1 MIQTRISL
9 LRNKFFFLLGIIIF
23 LSIFFIA
30 LTNFQTHEN
39 DLIQKIEKLEL
50 QNEAMNKQVE
60 VEKEQQ
66 HQRLSAERQ
75 LYEKTKKELNQKLRE
90 QKEINDKENHQ
101 SQLRFNSLQQQYKIL
116 VTKHDDLD
124 QHCTQVQKDLS
135 TENDELKRKLDH
147 IQAQNS
153 KIQTSKDNDITV
165 WKMKYENEKSEK
177 EKLQGLLNINNGNNA
192 NSVGSENADEHQQ
205 LIQLKYKNYQLEQEI
220 KDLKKKLHINNENN
234 EEHRQVPAPEI
245 NNKAIDKSFQ
255 EQIPVSDDHYKIPIN
270 IRNKSK
276 NVVLVKETSSS
287 SSINI
292 KKSSSGKG
300 IINSVEN
307 FQIIPEPVVDSKN
320 VLQQPALLGK
330 STTTTPTSI
339 LNNNSNKKKESTTT
353 KSSRKLPKFVL
364 PIPDIKNDESEAPK
378 EPVKEDKKQ
387 ILDETLNKPQN
398 EDINDIENGAHEIN
412 DNDFNIEEK
421 NQRNFDNMDPDKNM
435 VNNAAEEFDVHKPA
449 EKKSLGNEEMDLEI
463 INRPANGG
471 NVKDKLK
478 DEIANDH
485 GKEEAYAEEDLH
497 LEQQDEDLGDIGE
510 YDDPNALKNQG
521 IAERN

>member
-9 LRNKFFFLLGIIIF
+9 LRNKFFFLLGIIIL

-50 QNEAMNKQVE
+50 QNEAVNKQVE

-66 HQRLSAERQ
+66 HQRILAERQ

-90 QKEINDKENHQ
+90 QKEISDKEIHQ

-177 EKLQGLLNINNGNNA
+177 EKLQGLLNSNNGNNA
-192 NSVGSENADEHQQ
+192 NSVASENADEHQE
-205 LIQLKYKNYQLEQEI
+205 LIKLKYKNYQLEQEI

-255 EQIPVSDDHYKIPIN
+255 EQIP
-270 IRNKSK
+270 
-276 NVVLVKETSSS
+276 
-287 SSINI
+287 
-292 KKSSSGKG
+292 
-300 IINSVEN
+300 
-307 FQIIPEPVVDSKN
+307 IIPEQIVDSKN
-320 VLQQPALLGK
+320 VLQQPALLNGK
-330 STTTTPTSI
+330 STTTTTPTSI
-339 LNNNSNKKKESTTT
+339 INNNSNKKLVIPNKLTSSTAASTT

-364 PIPDIKNDESEAPK
+364 PIPDIKNDDSEVAK

-398 EDINDIENGAHEIN
+398 EDINDIENGANEIN

-463 INRPANGG
+463 INRPPNNG

-521 IAERN
+521 VAERN

>member
-1 MIQTRISL
+1 
-9 LRNKFFFLLGIIIF
+9 
-23 LSIFFIA
+23 
-30 LTNFQTHEN
+30 
-39 DLIQKIEKLEL
+39 
-50 QNEAMNKQVE
+50 
-60 VEKEQQ
+60 
-66 HQRLSAERQ
+66 
-75 LYEKTKKELNQKLRE
+75 
-90 QKEINDKENHQ
+90 
-101 SQLRFNSLQQQYKIL
+101 
-116 VTKHDDLD
+116 
-124 QHCTQVQKDLS
+124 
-135 TENDELKRKLDH
+135 
-147 IQAQNS
+147 
-153 KIQTSKDNDITV
+153 
-165 WKMKYENEKSEK
+165 MKYESEKSEK
-177 EKLQGLLNINNGNNA
+177 EKLQGLLNSNQNA
-192 NSVGSENADEHQQ
+192 NNVALDNTDEHQQ

-220 KDLKKKLHINNENN
+220 KDLKKKLHINENN

-270 IRNKSK
+270 IQSKSK
-276 NVVLVKETSSS
+276 NLVKETSSSS

-292 KKSSSGKG
+292 KKSSNNNNKG

-307 FQIIPEPVVDSKN
+307 FQIIPEPVVDNKN
-320 VLQQPALLGK
+320 VLQQPALLNGK
-330 STTTTPTSI
+330 STTTTTPTSI
-339 LNNNSNKKKESTTT
+339 LNKISNKKSDLVIPNKLTSSSTATSTT

-364 PIPDIKNDESEAPK
+364 PIPDIKNDESEVAK

-421 NQRNFDNMDPDKNM
+421 NQRNFDNIDPDKNM

-463 INRPANGG
+463 INRPANGA

>member
-1 MIQTRISL
+1 
-9 LRNKFFFLLGIIIF
+9 
-23 LSIFFIA
+23 
-30 LTNFQTHEN
+30 
-39 DLIQKIEKLEL
+39 
-50 QNEAMNKQVE
+50 
-60 VEKEQQ
+60 
-66 HQRLSAERQ
+66 
-75 LYEKTKKELNQKLRE
+75 
-90 QKEINDKENHQ
+90 
-101 SQLRFNSLQQQYKIL
+101 
-116 VTKHDDLD
+116 
-124 QHCTQVQKDLS
+124 
-135 TENDELKRKLDH
+135 
-147 IQAQNS
+147 
-153 KIQTSKDNDITV
+153 
-165 WKMKYENEKSEK
+165 MKYENEKNEK
-177 EKLQGLLNINNGNNA
+177 EKLKGLLNSNNENNA
-192 NSVGSENADEHQQ
+192 NSVASENVDEHQQ
-205 LIQLKYKNYQLEQEI
+205 LIKLKYKNYQLEQEI
-220 KDLKKKLHINNENN
+220 KDLKKKLHINNNENN

-245 NNKAIDKSFQ
+245 NNNNKAIDKSFQ

-276 NVVLVKETSSS
+276 KLVLVKETSSY
-287 SSINI
+287 SSIINNI
-292 KKSSSGKG
+292 KKSSNSNDKG

-307 FQIIPEPVVDSKN
+307 FQIIPEQIDAKN
-320 VLQQPALLGK
+320 VLQQPALLNGK
-330 STTTTPTSI
+330 STTTTTTPTSI
-339 LNNNSNKKKESTTT
+339 LNNNDNNNKKLVIPNKLTSTTTVSSTT

-364 PIPDIKNDESEAPK
+364 PIPDIKNDESDVAK
-378 EPVKEDKKQ
+378 EPIKEDKKQ

-421 NQRNFDNMDPDKNM
+421 NQRNFDNIDPDKNM

-463 INRPANGG
+463 INRPGNSG

>member
-1 MIQTRISL
+1 
-9 LRNKFFFLLGIIIF
+9 
-23 LSIFFIA
+23 
-30 LTNFQTHEN
+30 
-39 DLIQKIEKLEL
+39 
-50 QNEAMNKQVE
+50 
-60 VEKEQQ
+60 
-66 HQRLSAERQ
+66 
-75 LYEKTKKELNQKLRE
+75 
-90 QKEINDKENHQ
+90 
-101 SQLRFNSLQQQYKIL
+101 
-116 VTKHDDLD
+116 
-124 QHCTQVQKDLS
+124 
-135 TENDELKRKLDH
+135 
-147 IQAQNS
+147 
-153 KIQTSKDNDITV
+153 
-165 WKMKYENEKSEK
+165 MKYENEKNEK
-177 EKLQGLLNINNGNNA
+177 EKLQGLLNSNNA
-192 NSVGSENADEHQQ
+192 NSAASENADEHQQ
-205 LIQLKYKNYQLEQEI
+205 FIKLKYKNYQLEQEI

-276 NVVLVKETSSS
+276 NLVKETSSS
-287 SSINI
+287 SIV
-292 KKSSSGKG
+292 KSSSRKG

-307 FQIIPEPVVDSKN
+307 FQIIPEPIVDTKN
-320 VLQQPALLGK
+320 VLQQPALLNGK
-330 STTTTPTSI
+330 STTTTTPTSVFS
-339 LNNNSNKKKESTTT
+339 NNSNKKNELVIPNKLTSSTTAAGSTT

-364 PIPDIKNDESEAPK
+364 PIPDIKNDESEVVK

-421 NQRNFDNMDPDKNM
+421 NQRNFDNIDPDKNM

-471 NVKDKLK
+471 NNKDKLK

>member
-1 MIQTRISL
+1 
-9 LRNKFFFLLGIIIF
+9 
-23 LSIFFIA
+23 
-30 LTNFQTHEN
+30 
-39 DLIQKIEKLEL
+39 
-50 QNEAMNKQVE
+50 
-60 VEKEQQ
+60 
-66 HQRLSAERQ
+66 
-75 LYEKTKKELNQKLRE
+75 
-90 QKEINDKENHQ
+90 
-101 SQLRFNSLQQQYKIL
+101 
-116 VTKHDDLD
+116 
-124 QHCTQVQKDLS
+124 
-135 TENDELKRKLDH
+135 
-147 IQAQNS
+147 
-153 KIQTSKDNDITV
+153 
-165 WKMKYENEKSEK
+165 MKYENEKNEK
-177 EKLQGLLNINNGNNA
+177 EKLKGLLNSNNENNA
-192 NSVGSENADEHQQ
+192 NSVASENVDEHQQ
-205 LIQLKYKNYQLEQEI
+205 LIKLKYKNYQLEQEI
-220 KDLKKKLHINNENN
+220 KDLKKKLHINNNENN

-245 NNKAIDKSFQ
+245 NNNNKAIDKSFQ

-276 NVVLVKETSSS
+276 KIVLVKETSS
-287 SSINI
+287 IINNI
-292 KKSSSGKG
+292 KKSSNSNDKG

-307 FQIIPEPVVDSKN
+307 FQIIPEQIDAKN
-320 VLQQPALLGK
+320 VLQQPALLNGK
-330 STTTTPTSI
+330 STTTTTTPTSI
-339 LNNNSNKKKESTTT
+339 LNNNDNNNKKLVIPNKLTSTTTVSSTT

-364 PIPDIKNDESEAPK
+364 PIPDIKNDESDVAK
-378 EPVKEDKKQ
+378 EPIKEDKKQ

-421 NQRNFDNMDPDKNM
+421 NQRNFDNIDPDKNM

-463 INRPANGG
+463 INRPGNSG